1 MQSFFAMAQLGY
13 KESLYLDVTA
23 RNDWSSTL
31 PIDNRSYFYPSVSG
45 SFVFTE
51 LFSKN
56 DILTFG
62 KVRASWAQVGKDANA
77 YATLTYLET
86 PITFAGEFGSYGY
99 GCVVCS
105 VGKHQANGSGDK
117 HTLYVHVQI
126 NIALVILL
134 GLDIGG
140 ATLYGDTT

>member
-1 MQSFFAMAQLGY
+1 MSTEVGY
-13 KESLYLDVTA
+13 
-23 RNDWSSTL
+23 
-31 PIDNRSYFYPSVSG
+31 RS
-45 SFVFTE
+45 
-51 LFSKN
+51 FSKF
-56 DILTFG
+56 LPEKFR
-62 KVRASWAQVGKDANA
+62 V
-77 YATLTYLET
+77 
-86 PITFAGEFGSYGY
+86 YGN